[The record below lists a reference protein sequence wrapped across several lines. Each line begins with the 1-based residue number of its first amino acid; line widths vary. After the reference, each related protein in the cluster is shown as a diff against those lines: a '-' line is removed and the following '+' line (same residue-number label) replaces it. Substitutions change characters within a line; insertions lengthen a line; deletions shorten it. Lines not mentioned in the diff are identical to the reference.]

1 MPMTKKD
8 YEFIADEIAPMMHW
22 PTNIEEL
29 ADKLQALNPD
39 FDRDKF
45 IPRATNAW
53 EENYQE
59 CRTEEIND
67 HIPYQSCNGNG
78 NDVK

>member
-67 HIPYQSCNGNG
+67 HIPY
-78 NDVK
+78 

>member
-1 MPMTKKD
+1 MARWTRQD
-8 YEFIADEIAPMMHW
+8 FEFVADEIAPMMHW
-22 PTNIEEL
+22 PTHIEEL

-59 CRTEEIND
+59 NRTEQIND
-67 HIPYQSCNGNG
+67 EIPY
-78 NDVK
+78 

>member
-1 MPMTKKD
+1 MARWTRKD
-8 YEFIADEIAPMMHW
+8 FEFIADEIAPMMHW
-22 PTNIEEL
+22 PTHIEEL

-59 CRTEEIND
+59 NRTEQIND
-67 HIPYQSCNGNG
+67 EIPY
-78 NDVK
+78 